1 MNKNY
6 IKFIIAPLIIG
17 AVIGAIGGF
26 LYWYFI
32 GCTTGTCPIS
42 SSPVISTIWGAL
54 IGGLI
59 ASAFKKPESN
69 K

>member
-6 IKFIIAPLIIG
+6 IKIIAGAAIG
-17 AVIGAIGGF
+17 ALGGF

-32 GCTTGTCPIS
+32 GCTSGTCPIS

-54 IGGLI
+54 IGGLLF
-59 ASAFKKPESN
+59 SAFKKAEPT

>member
-1 MNKNY
+1 MSKNS
-6 IKFIIAPLIIG
+6 IKIIIG

-54 IGGLI
+54 IGGLLF
-59 ASAFKKPESN
+59 SAFKVTRSAK
-69 K
+69 

>member
-6 IKFIIAPLIIG
+6 IKIMIG
-17 AVIGAIGGF
+17 GAIGAIGGF

-32 GCTTGTCPIS
+32 GCTSGACPIS

-54 IGGLI
+54 IGGLLF
-59 ASAFKKPESN
+59 SAFKKTETN

>member
-6 IKFIIAPLIIG
+6 IKIIAGAAIG
-17 AVIGAIGGF
+17 ALGGF

-32 GCTTGTCPIS
+32 GCTSGTCPIS

-54 IGGLI
+54 IGGLLF
-59 ASAFKKPESN
+59 SAFKKVEPT